1 MGEAPR
7 IDWDATTE
15 EATQLLADFIRIDT
29 SNPPGREKAACDWL
43 AAIFRREGIDDVA
56 LYDASDAREH
66 GAERM
71 NMVATMAADGRTG
84 GRKQPLILL
93 SHTDVV
99 PVERQ
104 YWNFEPFSGA
114 VAEGVIYGRG
124 ALDMKS
130 MGIMELMAML
140 LIKRHGIAHS
150 RDLVYMALADEET
163 GGSRGIEWMANNHPE
178 LLDAE
183 YVINEGGW
191 GAAEV
196 FGVRRPAFNCSIS
209 EKGPLWL
216 KLTAEGRPGHGS
228 VPHPD
233 NALDRL
239 VRALQKIQ
247 DWQRPV
253 TVVPELREYFARLH
267 RNRILPDEPSR
278 ESMDRLAS
286 ENLLARAILTDT
298 VSATTIRAGMKHNVI
313 PGIAEATLDCRL
325 LPGTDPQAFT
335 EQVREVIGDKRVKV
349 DWVFESSTP
358 SSSIETE
365 LFGII
370 EDVVR
375 DTVEEAIVLPSVSAG
390 FTDSRIF
397 RRHGVT
403 SYGFIPYLLEQDE
416 AMTVHG
422 HNERITVE
430 NLRLGCQV
438 LFETVRRLCA

>member
-1 MGEAPR
+1 MPAELPR
-7 IDWDATTE
+7 IDWDAVTD
-15 EATQLLADFIRIDT
+15 EATRLLADFIRIDT
-29 SNPPGREKAACDWL
+29 SNPPGRETAACEWL
-43 AAIFRREGIDDVA
+43 AQLFRSEGIDDIA
-56 LYDASDAREH
+56 FYDASGDGEY

-71 NMVATMAADGRTG
+71 NMTATMTGDGS
-84 GRKQPLILL
+84 KQPLILL

-104 YWNFEPFSGA
+104 YWDFEPFSGA
-114 VAEGVIYGRG
+114 VVDGVIYGRG

-140 LIKRHGIAHS
+140 IIKRQRLPHA
-150 RDLVYMALADEET
+150 RDIVYMALADEEA
-163 GGSRGIEWMANNHPE
+163 GGVWGIDWIEQHHPE

-191 GAAEV
+191 GSAEI
-196 FGVRRPAFNCSIS
+196 FGTRRPAFNCSIS

-216 KLTAEGRPGHGS
+216 KLVAEGRPGHGS

-239 VRALQKIQ
+239 VRALAKVQE
-247 DWQRPV
+247 WSRPV
-253 TVVPELREYFARLH
+253 TVVPELRNYFDRLH
-267 RNRILPDEPSR
+267 RNRVLADAPSQS
-278 ESMDRLAS
+278 SMERLAG
-286 ENLLARAILTDT
+286 ENLMARAILTNT
-298 VSATTIRAGMKHNVI
+298 VSATTARAGMKHNVI

-325 LPGTDPQAFT
+325 LPGQDPEAFT
-335 EQVREVIGDKRVKV
+335 QQIRDIIADPKVRIET
-349 DWVFESSTP
+349 VFKSSTP
-358 SSSIETE
+358 SSPIDTE

-370 EDVVR
+370 ESAVHDH
-375 DTVEEAIVLPSVSAG
+375 VEEALVLPSVSAG
-390 FTDSRIF
+390 FTDSRVF
-397 RRHGVT
+397 RKHGIT

-430 NLRLGCQV
+430 NLRLGCQI
-438 LFETVRRLCA
+438 LFETVRRIVG